1 MLYCQGVCTGEGR
14 GKKPLKASFSSV
26 KNFLKKIKKSLKN
39 VEKMLDNIKGDVV
52 LYTSCRR
59 ESGQTEL

>member
-1 MLYCQGVCTGEGR
+1 MYKLSV
-14 GKKPLKASFSSV
+14 GKRKKRQ

-59 ESGQTEL
+59 ESGQPELKFGVCRLKME

>member
-1 MLYCQGVCTGEGR
+1 MYKLSVWQA
-14 GKKPLKASFSSV
+14 KKH
-26 KNFLKKIKKSLKN
+26 LKKIFKKVFKK
-39 VEKMLDNIKGDVV
+39 VEKMLDKIKGDVV